1 MHISTKILSDYKR
14 KINEDNPSQRNCQN
28 QLSNPGLSHIEQEF
42 QGVSFKKIFTI
53 NKIRTKGLNTS
64 KAKL

>member
-14 KINEDNPSQRNCQN
+14 KVNEDNPSQRNCQN

-42 QGVSFKKIFTI
+42 QGSFIQENI
-53 NKIRTKGLNTS
+53 YNQRNSNEGLEYS
-64 KAKL
+64 

>member
-42 QGVSFKKIFTI
+42 QGSFIQENI
-53 NKIRTKGLNTS
+53 YNQRNSNEGLEYS
-64 KAKL
+64 

>member
-1 MHISTKILSDYKR
+1 MHISTKIISDYKR

-42 QGVSFKKIFTI
+42 QGSFIQENI
-53 NKIRTKGLNTS
+53 YNQRNSNEGLEYS
-64 KAKL
+64 

>member
-14 KINEDNPSQRNCQN
+14 KVNEDNPSQRNCQN

-42 QGVSFKKIFTI
+42 QGSFIQENI
-53 NKIRTKGLNTS
+53 YNQQNSNEGLEYS
-64 KAKL
+64 